1 MKTLIFFIFI
11 INSFLIGQFGN
22 EADSLIKEIFK
33 KDPNYIQKDFDR
45 LIFFMYV
52 SDFDSS
58 KLLSDKLLEISPL
71 LKNKLLYISTLIH
84 SYRFY
89 PYAEKIKLLNKAVE
103 ISNREKNYYFLGAAY
118 KFKSMAFRDASVT
131 DSAMIYAL
139 SAKDIFIQQN
149 LSEEF
154 DGINELI
161 GSMHYY
167 AGQYDEAEKLF
178 LEILEN
184 AKIKQNG
191 VNYVVM
197 NNNLG
202 LIRIKQNRFEEAE
215 SYFHNSINYYNS
227 IKMEHSDTLGL
238 SYIYRKLLEVSI
250 KQNKLEQAEEYFQ
263 LGKKFSER
271 YKQHTELPGIYALKG
286 ILCFEKSQFDSA
298 LYYLN
303 LAKDIDIKDPSIHT
317 ELIIYEGLSKTYN
330 ELHDYKNGNYYMTLL
345 LETKNRADSI
355 FYQARYMNTFAEHNY
370 NEYKGEIE
378 NLKKRQILLYII
390 LSIITLSLFSI
401 TYLFVKLRRSNIK
414 LVSKSIEAAN
424 INIKGKPHFIAEN
437 IYSEETEEPNNDKF
451 EDDLDAE
458 EINYIDNKELDND
471 RIEQIVS
478 ELENLVINE
487 KIHLDPGT
495 NIKDIAN
502 KLKTNRTYLSK
513 AINSVYKINFSTY
526 INNYRIKEAIRII
539 TEGENKNLNLNG
551 IAQLSGFN
559 NRISFAQAFQKY
571 TGLTPSFFMKNVD
584 K

>member
-1 MKTLIFFIFI
+1 M
-11 INSFLIGQFGN
+11 GQFGN
-22 EADSLIKEIFK
+22 EADSLIKEIFE

-103 ISNREKNYYFLGAAY
+103 TSIKEKNYYFLGAAY

-139 SAKDIFIQQN
+139 SAKDIFIRHN
-149 LSEEF
+149 LLEEF
-154 DGINELI
+154 NGINELI

-178 LEILEN
+178 REILEN
-184 AKIKQNG
+184 AKVKRNG

-215 SYFHNSINYYNS
+215 NYFLNSISYFKS
-227 IKMEHSDTLGL
+227 IKMLHSDTLGL
-238 SYIYRKLLEVSI
+238 AYIYRKLLDISI
-250 KQNKLEQAEEYFQ
+250 KQNKFKKAEEYFN
-263 LGKKFSER
+263 LGKLFSER
-271 YKQHTELPGIYALKG
+271 YKQTTELPGIYALKG
-286 ILCFEKSQFDSA
+286 ILCFKTSQFDSA
-298 LYYLN
+298 LYYFN
-303 LAKDIDIKDPSIHT
+303 LAQDLESKDPDIHT

-378 NLKKRQILLYII
+378 NLKKQQILLYII

-424 INIKGKPHFIAEN
+424 INIKGKPHLIAEN

-539 TEGENKNLNLNG
+539 TEGENNNLNLNG